1 MLIQPIEET
10 ADEIIAL
17 YTEHGHDI
25 YFGEHVTQLQ
35 HALQA
40 SEKAEKEGFET
51 DIQLAAFLHDIGHI
65 CVEITDNNAME
76 QLGVMNHEAIGAAF
90 LHARGF
96 SERVCCLV
104 AGHVAAKRYL
114 TYINPTYY
122 ANLSEASK
130 STLEFQGGRMSAAEA
145 SRFEEDP
152 LFNLYIRM
160 RLWDEAAK
168 EPHLPQGDWA
178 NEMKISLVQNCPST
192 TGNALSEGFHHLKS
206 VAV

>member
-1 MLIQPIEET
+1 MLIQPIENT

-40 SEKAEKEGFET
+40 SEKAQKEGFET

-65 CVEITDNNAME
+65 CVEITEENAMK

-90 LHARGF
+90 LHALGF
-96 SERVCCLV
+96 SERVCRLV

-114 TYINPTYY
+114 TFVNPTYY
-122 ANLSEASK
+122 AKLSDASK

-168 EPHLPQGDWA
+168 EPDLPEGDWA
-178 NEMKISLVQNCPST
+178 KAMKAKIE
-192 TGNALSEGFHHLKS
+192 AHLRRNH
-206 VAV
+206 

>member
-1 MLIQPIEET
+1 MLIQPIEKT
-10 ADEIIAL
+10 TDEIIAF

-40 SEKAEKEGFET
+40 YEKAIHEGFEI
-51 DIQLAAFLHDIGHI
+51 DVQLAAFLHDIGHI
-65 CVEITDNNAME
+65 CVEITDDNAME
-76 QLGVMNHEAIGAAF
+76 HLGVMNHEAIGAAF

-96 SERVCCLV
+96 SERVCRLV

-114 TYINPTYY
+114 TFINPTYY
-122 ANLSEASK
+122 TNLSEASK

-145 SRFEEDP
+145 NRFEEDP
-152 LFNLYIRM
+152 LFNFYIRM

-168 EPHLPQGDWA
+168 EPNMPQRDWA
-178 NEMKISLVQNCPST
+178 NEIKTKIEEH
-192 TGNALSEGFHHLKS
+192 LSS
-206 VAV
+206 NN